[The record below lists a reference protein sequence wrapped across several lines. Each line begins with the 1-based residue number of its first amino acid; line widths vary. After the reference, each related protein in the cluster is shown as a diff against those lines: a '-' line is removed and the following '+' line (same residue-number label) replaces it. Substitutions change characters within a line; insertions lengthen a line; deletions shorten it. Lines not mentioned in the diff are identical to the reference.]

1 MEALFLERICISMN
15 FIANKII
22 ENIVTLEP
30 EKALYFDYKAL
41 IIKFAVNEIYNNLPY
56 RKELRI

>member
-1 MEALFLERICISMN
+1 MN